1 MATLDSLLDAD
12 AMAEARALL
21 APATP
26 RERLW
31 PVLGAAGL
39 LALSALVFA
48 AAMITAPPLTGD
60 HVTQD
65 PAAKPPRPFFSNGLT
80 FGSK

>member
-1 MATLDSLLDAD
+1 MLEKPPTLVIVASMPSQFSVLDPGAT
-12 AMAEARALL
+12 AEARALL
-21 APATP
+21 APP
-26 RERLW
+26 RRPERLW

-65 PAAKPPRPFFSNGLT
+65 PAAKP
-80 FGSK
+80 